1 MQQLQSEVVDTEI
14 LPRLEAE
21 TLRRF
26 ASTSKANKALAEK
39 HLAHL
44 YLAHHM
50 FLFAQY
56 MQKELADELFRRN
69 WYWPRESVRDYVAY
83 GWEQNATSK
92 FSCVG
97 LSITRSADGEL
108 EEDEMKAIVFELNS
122 QTCALTIRLTRWRY
136 GVAIA
141 PAVPIVCVSV
151 VPTLQGNSIQLRYS
165 WTYDETR
172 VTDQEHPC
180 YRKYV
185 RGRLAK
191 VGRYSFYAS
200 LDNDDKGLDKLTENC
215 IF

>member
-1 MQQLQSEVVDTEI
+1 MQKLPGEVVDTSV

-44 YLAHHM
+44 YLAHRM
-50 FLFAQY
+50 FVLAQY
-56 MQKELADELFRRN
+56 MQKELAEELFGRN
-69 WYWPRESVRDYVAY
+69 WYWPRENVRDYVAY
-83 GWEQNATSK
+83 EWQQNATSR
-92 FSCVG
+92 FSWVG
-97 LSITRSADGEL
+97 VSITRSTDDEL

-122 QTCALTIRLTRWRY
+122 QTCALTIRMTRWRY

-141 PAVPIVCVSV
+141 PAVPIVRVLV
-151 VPTLQGNSIQLRYS
+151 VPQGTTLRYS

-172 VTDQEHPC
+172 VTDREHPA
-180 YRKYV
+180 YQEYA
-185 RGRLAK
+185 RGRRAK
-191 VGRYSFYAS
+191 VGRYAFYAS
-200 LDNDDKGLDKLTENC
+200 LDDDDKGLEKLTENC